1 MFFTVQGPNGAAVT
15 GSPGARRF
23 GLFARTFSW
32 GLLLG
37 LSALASLCVSPLSAA
52 QAAYPTW
59 LSYAAQPKKPVFRP
73 WNRADSR
80 YPTSRSQNRKGVHA
94 APAGQAAGRR
104 PYSNRWPRQG
114 VQQTFS
120 PHRAG
125 ARKAVPI
132 TRGQELGLR
141 FRPDERASPY
151 DRSGFPADGMA
162 PAQDSAELHS
172 QFRPAPR
179 KRKPTYEELQADN
192 LRQQPMPGPVMP
204 YSGMPIPPGPSYRRS
219 WPAW

>member
-1 MFFTVQGPNGAAVT
+1 MFFSVQGPHGAAVT

-37 LSALASLCVSPLSAA
+37 LSALVSLCVSPLSAA

-94 APAGQAAGRR
+94 APRQ
-104 PYSNRWPRQG
+104 PYLNRWPRQS

-192 LRQQPMPGPVMP
+192 LREQTMPGPVMP
-204 YSGMPIPPGPSYRRS
+204 YPTMPIPPGPPYRGA

>member
-1 MFFTVQGPNGAAVT
+1 M
-15 GSPGARRF
+15 
-23 GLFARTFSW
+23 FARTCSW

-52 QAAYPTW
+52 QAAYPGW
-59 LSYAAQPKKPVFRP
+59 FSYASQPKKPLFRP
-73 WNRADSR
+73 WSRADSR
-80 YPTSRSQNRKGVHA
+80 YPTSRRQSRKGVYA
-94 APAGQAAGRR
+94 AATVQAAGRR
-104 PYSNRWPRQG
+104 PYSNSWPRQG

-120 PHRAG
+120 PQRAG

-151 DRSGFPADGMA
+151 DQSGFPGERVA
-162 PAQDSAELHS
+162 PTEGASELHS

-179 KRKPTYEELQADN
+179 KRKPTYEELQADD
-192 LRQQPMPGPVMP
+192 LRQPMPGPVMP
-204 YSGMPIPPGPSYRRS
+204 YPTLPMPPAPSYPRA
-219 WPAW
+219 WPIW

>member
-1 MFFTVQGPNGAAVT
+1 
-15 GSPGARRF
+15 
-23 GLFARTFSW
+23 LFARTFSW
-32 GLLLG
+32 GLVLG
-37 LSALASLCVSPLSAA
+37 LSVLASLCVSPLSAA
-52 QAAYPTW
+52 QAAYPAW
-59 LSYAAQPKKPVFRP
+59 ISYATQPKKPLFRP
-73 WNRADSR
+73 WTQADSR
-80 YPTSRSQNRKGVHA
+80 SLTSRRQSRKSIHM
-94 APAGQAAGRR
+94 APATGRR

-151 DRSGFPADGMA
+151 DRSGAPGDELA
-162 PAQDSAELHS
+162 PAQDFSELHS
-172 QFRPAPR
+172 QFRPAR
-179 KRKPTYEELQADN
+179 KRRKQSYEELQAEQ
-192 LRQQPMPGPVMP
+192 LGPQPVPGPVMP
-204 YSGMPIPPGPSYRRS
+204 YPTLPMPPAPSYHRA